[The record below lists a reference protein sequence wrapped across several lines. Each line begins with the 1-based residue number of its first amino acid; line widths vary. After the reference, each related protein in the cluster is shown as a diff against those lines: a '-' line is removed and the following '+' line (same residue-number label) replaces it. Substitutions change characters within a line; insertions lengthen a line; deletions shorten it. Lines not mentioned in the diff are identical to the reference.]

1 MDLEAPA
8 DAWYVF
14 LATSIVSVAVAGV
27 VLGLP
32 TGPPPDANRAANT
45 IETVAGSTADTSAT
59 WEYDAE
65 TVVVDGPTIELEN
78 DHGTAHASVAYG
90 PVVPVAD
97 DGRLENVTHGAA
109 FEDEYDAELDDGDT
123 HAVGTFLAE
132 LADEYEATSGDTLT
146 ASGELVVRRISVDPD
161 DDALEPLVE
170 TVELTTTTS
179 EYGVG
184 GVSYTGIGDVRASYD
199 GIDGNRLE
207 LAVDGEYVGPDSGS
221 IGDADDDGVFDDGNG
236 ELEVDIESS
245 YISRPGS
252 PPVDAVVEFD
262 DGGTCER
269 TLETGST
276 ATCRNTIPR
285 SPEFDDDEP
294 FLEYDADT
302 GTYHVTLVTV

>member
-45 IETVAGSTADTSAT
+45 IETVAGSATDTSAT

-65 TVVVDGPTIELEN
+65 TIVVDGPTIELEN

-132 LADEYEATSGDTLT
+132 LAAEYEANSGDPLT
-146 ASGELVVRRISVDPD
+146 ASGELVVRRITLDPD
-161 DDALEPLVE
+161 DDALTPLVE

-184 GVSYTGIGDVRASYD
+184 EVSYTGIGDVRAAYD

-221 IGDADDDGVFDDGNG
+221 ISDANDEHVFGDGSGD
-236 ELEVDIESS
+236 LEVDIESS

-252 PPVDAVVEFD
+252 PPVDAVIEFD
-262 DGGTCER
+262 DGETCER
-269 TLETGST
+269 TLGTDSA
-276 ATCRNTIPR
+276 ATCRNTVPR
-285 SPEFDDDEP
+285 SADLDDDQP
-294 FLEYDADT
+294 FVDHDGNT